1 MRYRE
6 AAAIESMFSE
16 LMRAPTQS
24 FPKAHSSP
32 NAPKKAGIYVIHGP
46 RGTVLHVGR
55 GCDIAQRVR
64 EHLFHRT
71 SFTTQYLSG
80 KGSALRNRGHSFRY
94 LVVSDARNRAL
105 LEALAI
111 GRLCPKH
118 IGRGWVRPE
127 TGSAPARR
135 HLISAF

>member
-6 AAAIESMFSE
+6 AAAIQSMFSE

-32 NAPKKAGIYVIHGP
+32 NAPKKAGVYVIHGP

-55 GCDIAQRVR
+55 GCDIAQRIG

-80 KGSALRNRGHSFRY
+80 KRRRLKERVFIPIFGS
-94 LVVSDARNRAL
+94 
-105 LEALAI
+105 
-111 GRLCPKH
+111 K
-118 IGRGWVRPE
+118 
-127 TGSAPARR
+127 
-135 HLISAF
+135 

>member
-64 EHLFHRT
+64 EHLFIALP
-71 SFTTQYLSG
+71 SPPQYLSG